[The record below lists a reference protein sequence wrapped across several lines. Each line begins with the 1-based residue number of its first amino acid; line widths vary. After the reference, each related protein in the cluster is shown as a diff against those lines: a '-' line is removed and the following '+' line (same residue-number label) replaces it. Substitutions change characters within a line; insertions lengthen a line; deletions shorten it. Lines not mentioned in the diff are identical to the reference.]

1 MGSTMLHN
9 ADLPEWLREGVIFSG
24 AEEDGA
30 DGGADGSD
38 DGDGGDDGED
48 TGSDDTGGA
57 GDDGDG
63 EDNPKRAGSKAA
75 LLKELAAERK
85 KRQRLERE
93 ALARKK
99 AEDDAELAK
108 QDAVTQEKTKRE
120 QAEARA
126 QKLAEGFRTSEVN
139 RVVREVARELHFHDP
154 SDALVSSVLSEIEV
168 EQDEDD
174 PSIVEVDEASVQRA
188 VKSLAAKKK
197 HLIKSGTDDDEP
209 SGSPFSSRRKTKK
222 PTKDEEYI
230 STYPSLR

>member
-9 ADLPEWLREGVIFSG
+9 ADLPEWLREGIIFSG
-24 AEEDGA
+24 AEGDGDDTGG
-30 DGGADGSD
+30 DGD
-38 DGDGGDDGED
+38 DGGDDG
-48 TGSDDTGGA
+48 DDGEGTDDGNDSGGEG
-57 GDDGDG
+57 GDD

-75 LLKELAAERK
+75 LLRELAAERK
-85 KRQRLERE
+85 KRQKLERE
-93 ALARKK
+93 KAAAKK
-99 AEDDAELAK
+99 LEEDAELAK

-154 SDALVSSVLSEIEV
+154 SDALVSSVLSAIEV

-174 PSIVEVDEASVQRA
+174 PSVVEVDEASVQRA

-197 HLIKSGTDDDEP
+197 HLVKSGTDDDEP
-209 SGSPFSSRRKTKK
+209 SGSPFGGRRKGKK

-230 STYPSLR
+230 ELYPSLR